1 MHLSDYQAK
10 ALKTYKVN
18 NHHSPLERLA
28 RLTLGVCGES
38 GELAEKVKKIMRGD
52 TEVGASY
59 QDIEKE
65 LGDILW
71 YVAALSF
78 EIVTNLD
85 RIAQINLDKL
95 SDRDDRG
102 MIKGSGDER

>member
-18 NHHSPLERLA
+18 DTHSQMERMARLA
-28 RLTLGVCGES
+28 LGLCGES
-38 GELAEKVKKIMRGD
+38 GELAEKIKKVMRGD
-52 TEVGASY
+52 QELGASY
-59 QDIEKE
+59 QAIEKE

-71 YVAALSF
+71 YCAVMSF
-78 EIVTNLD
+78 EIITNLD
-85 RIAQINLDKL
+85 RVAQINLDKL